1 MPKITL
7 YYLLKLLIFGLK
19 SNCKVLA
26 MKFARQIVLFSF
38 VILASASQGGGK
50 DESAEIEAYRL
61 ARLGYLLE
69 SAKNEHPV
77 EPPDDKE
84 SIEFEDEFDC
94 PTKPGSDMDY
104 IQDIAQERY

>member
-1 MPKITL
+1 M
-7 YYLLKLLIFGLK
+7 YFFLLF
-19 SNCKVLA
+19 
-26 MKFARQIVLFSF
+26 F
-38 VILASASQGGGK
+38 LASASQGGSK

-77 EPPDDKE
+77 ELPDDKE
-84 SIEFEDEFDC
+84 SIEFEDDDNEFDC
-94 PTKPGSDMDY
+94 PAKPESDMDY

>member
-26 MKFARQIVLFSF
+26 MKLARPIVLLSF
-38 VILASASQGGGK
+38 IFLASASQGGGK

-61 ARLGYLLE
+61 ARLGYLLN

-77 EPPDDKE
+77 EPDDKE

-104 IQDIAQERY
+104 IQDIAHER